1 MWYMKFDCVNTEK
14 FRVSDCR
21 QLLYFLLDLLQFLP
35 SLSGCVILRFK
46 GDNVEFKWR
55 DRNKV
60 IYNRIR
66 YVDYPETSL
75 KKESIKR
82 REREGEKKRYPSED
96 EMIEQR

>member
-1 MWYMKFDCVNTEK
+1 MWYVKFDCVNGEK
-14 FRVSDCR
+14 FRVSNRR

-55 DRNKV
+55 RRRNV

-66 YVDYPETSL
+66 CVDYPETSL
-75 KKESIKR
+75 SRGESTKRKGKEK
-82 REREGEKKRYPSED
+82 EKNLPLLG
-96 EMIEQR
+96 